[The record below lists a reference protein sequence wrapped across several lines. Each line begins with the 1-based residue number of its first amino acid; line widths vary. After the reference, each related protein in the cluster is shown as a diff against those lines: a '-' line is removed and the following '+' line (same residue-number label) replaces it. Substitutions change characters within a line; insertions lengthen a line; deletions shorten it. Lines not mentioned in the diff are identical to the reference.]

1 MIKMIENSLYESQK
15 GFLLIKRAR
24 SNKKKDIWTVKKMN
38 FSEKYIAKIFNIK
51 KFLVIECIFKLVYFC
66 KVCRGSGIYFT

>member
-1 MIKMIENSLYESQK
+1 MMENSLYESQK

-38 FSEKYIAKIFNIK
+38 FSEKYIAKMFDIK
-51 KFLVIECIFKLVYFC
+51 KFLVIECI
-66 KVCRGSGIYFT
+66 